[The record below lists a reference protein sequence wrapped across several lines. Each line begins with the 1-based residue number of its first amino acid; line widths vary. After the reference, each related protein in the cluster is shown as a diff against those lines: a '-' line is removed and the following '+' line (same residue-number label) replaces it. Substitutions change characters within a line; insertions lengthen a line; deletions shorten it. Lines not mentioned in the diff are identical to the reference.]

1 MNSAMSLKLFC
12 ENRKFIEKEI
22 SIRTSDLISTGRFFY
37 ADYDE
42 IFSDLMWEV
51 FRSLK
56 RFDSS
61 KSTLETYIKGVL
73 RKKGI
78 DLLRRK
84 KVKLRRFGVAE
95 SADEILTNIELGKSQ
110 RFSEFFISP
119 DRSDMLRFEV
129 EFALSGLSDE
139 LREIGRLYLLDSYT
153 VVEISRLLKKSR
165 ATVNKK
171 IKEIR
176 KILNR

>member
-1 MNSAMSLKLFC
+1 
-12 ENRKFIEKEI
+12 
-22 SIRTSDLISTGRFFY
+22 
-37 ADYDE
+37 
-42 IFSDLMWEV
+42 MWEV

-61 KSTLETYIKGVL
+61 KSTLETYVKGVL

-110 RFSEFFISP
+110 RFSEFFISS

-153 VVEISRLLKKSR
+153 AVEISRLLKR
-165 ATVNKK
+165 AAQP
-171 IKEIR
+171 
-176 KILNR
+176 